1 MKKTLFLVAL
11 TLISATCA
19 AQKSNVRKAEN
30 LALAESP
37 DFAGARTAIK
47 AALENEETKDQ
58 AKTWYVAGLIG
69 YQQNQNEYY
78 KLQLNKGGKDWVLR
92 GTAVLES
99 YNYWLRAD
107 QIAMTPVYDKKG
119 KAKYDTRTRR
129 QIAEKM
135 VEYFERGELINYA
148 NELAGKEDFAKA
160 YEAFKAY
167 ISLPDLDMMQDKSL
181 QARMPKDTIYY
192 DFVLNTG
199 WSAFNAK
206 MYPEAIEIF
215 RSLMEKDV
223 RSVVSAQFIYQSYI
237 NMQDS
242 AQANAFLDECIQ
254 RFPNEAWFLQ
264 NRLNN
269 LVNAGQMDDAL
280 ALIDKALASDEQVQ
294 YLILK
299 ASIYDMQG
307 RYEDAINVYDRAMQ
321 LDPQNADVWYS
332 YGVVYVEIA
341 NKLNDEA
348 SYMSTKD
355 FNKTRVKINETLNK
369 ALPYFEKA
377 YELKPDDYT
386 FKRQLRSLYYR
397 LGMNDKYNALAD

>member
-11 TLISATCA
+11 TLVSVACA

-37 DFAGARTAIK
+37 DFAGARTAIQ
-47 AALENEETKDQ
+47 AALENDETKDQ

-78 KLQLNKGGKDWVLR
+78 KMQLNKGGKDWVQR

-135 VEYFERGELINYA
+135 VEYYERGELINYA
-148 NELAGKEDFAKA
+148 NELATKEDYAKA

-167 ISLPDLDMMQDKSL
+167 ISLPDLEMMQERSL
-181 QARMPKDTIYY
+181 QSRMPKDTTYY

-206 MYPEAIEIF
+206 MYKEAIEVF
-215 RSLMEKDV
+215 RGLMDKDV
-223 RSVVSAQFIYQSYI
+223 RPVVSAQFIYQSYI
-237 NMQDS
+237 NLNDS
-242 AQANAFLDECIQ
+242 AQANAFLDECID
-254 RFPNEAWFLQ
+254 RFPGEAWFLQ

-269 LVNAGQMDDAL
+269 LVNAGQMDGAL

-307 RYEDAINVYDRAMQ
+307 RFEEAIGVYDRAMQ

-332 YGVVYVEIA
+332 YGVVYVEMA

-355 FNKTRVKINETLNK
+355 FNKARVQINETLKK